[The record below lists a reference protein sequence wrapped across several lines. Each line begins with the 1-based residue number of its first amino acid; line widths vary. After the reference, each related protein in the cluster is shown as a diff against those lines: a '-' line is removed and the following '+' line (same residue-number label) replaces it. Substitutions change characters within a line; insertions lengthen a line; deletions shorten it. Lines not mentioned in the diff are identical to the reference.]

1 MTIAVTI
8 LVVVVR
14 LAPVIQDVIVRS
26 LIPTLVMI
34 AVITGQER
42 TTMNIWRF
50 LVIILVLKVIIQ
62 IGALSARKSIIT
74 VVGMDGDL

>member
-26 LIPTLVMI
+26 LISTLVMI
-34 AVITGQER
+34 AVIAGQER